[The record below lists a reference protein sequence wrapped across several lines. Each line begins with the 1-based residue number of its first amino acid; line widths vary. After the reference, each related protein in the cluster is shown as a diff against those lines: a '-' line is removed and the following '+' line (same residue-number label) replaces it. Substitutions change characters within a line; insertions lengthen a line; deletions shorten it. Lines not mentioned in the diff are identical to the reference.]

1 MPRKRKLVALAV
13 PLGLAVLSSCG
24 DSSPSSASA
33 TPPATSDVAG
43 YQLLT
48 PAAADELLRDPPDGL
63 VVLDVRTPE
72 EFAAGHI
79 AGAVDLDLQGDA
91 FETGVAAL
99 DPRSPYF
106 VYCHSGNRSAQA
118 VAYLRQ
124 QGFDSIYELEGG
136 IGAWQAAG
144 LAVVEG

>member
-1 MPRKRKLVALAV
+1 MLKKRSLVALAV
-13 PLGLAVLSSCG
+13 SLGLAVLSSCG
-24 DSSPSSASA
+24 DSSPSSAST

-48 PAAADELLRDPPDGL
+48 PAEADALLHEPPDGL

-79 AGAVDLDLQGDA
+79 AGAVDLDLQGGA

-99 DPRSPYF
+99 DPKSPYF
-106 VYCHSGNRSAQA
+106 VYCQSDNRSGQA
-118 VAYLRQ
+118 VAYLQQ